1 MRRCVLTTLI
11 LLAAIFALAQEIP
24 LRQAWKLDWR
34 GTYVRS
40 TDGCV
45 IALWE
50 DTDAGDTDIWAQKLN
65 PSGVPQWTEPRIIVS
80 APGVQEIAACVPT
93 SDNNFVVLYEQSGRD
108 IDQGVRVQKFSS
120 NGQALWGENGVQISS
135 GGGAF
140 VETSLVPNT
149 SGGVYAVYGRSYGFH
164 DVIGQNLDSFGNQLW
179 TAGGIV
185 LASHANSINLDSAVS
200 DGEGGL
206 IVNVN
211 KPQGSI
217 RYTELTRF
225 SPQGTVIGNN
235 PMLPQSAFPGL
246 RYSILRDAS
255 GEYVLW
261 NVNTNAN
268 GGLILQRMDNSGNLL
283 LPAPVTVSLS
293 ANTEGMNPPI
303 LKPVSEG
310 GLMFGYED
318 TSGYLDVYLKV
329 LRLDNS
335 YAPVWGSA
343 GVQIASSASSG
354 WVFRNLQLA
363 VTDGGA
369 AWLSFVQN
377 NAEDTAQELKTQ
389 YVSAAGN
396 LPWGENGITLS
407 APNRD
412 LTMPMPVAFSDRGMF
427 LWRDQREMQNAIRRQ
442 VLSTGG
448 ATFQDLGGSPLV
460 SRLNGF
466 AGTIGV
472 AALQDRYLVLFV
484 DIRNGWFNTYYQ
496 LCDSDM
502 NPLLEPNGRPLYQPS
517 EMHLT
522 DFRVFPLPDNS
533 VAILY
538 RAIDYGGQNLAYH
551 LQKIDAQGNTLYPG
565 YGVQITQN
573 LYVESDI
580 RISSSGEDIYIGWT
594 QGSYPQEYLMGQR
607 ITNGQALWGPEGRVL
622 IQMPDAVNITLVSIQ
637 DRFFTFNASDAN
649 TDAAHGCVLRID
661 ANGDPEAGW
670 PALGIEVVNADG
682 YIHDYSPST
691 VRLGDDLVVFFIT
704 RPSYDIVLAQRITP
718 AGTKLW
724 TDSGIQMPFSNIQ
737 SLVKADDGL
746 ILLYSAQFEPQDLR
760 LQKLGGNGNLLYG
773 AEGHPVGAGMESLND
788 ATLLRFANGSLAC
801 LWTDYRP
808 GSDYDRDLYIRHINP
823 QGIAMGSCPA
833 TLCGAWLEQDHIQ
846 ADVIGNSALVAW
858 NDARAGILDSE
869 YYVSA
874 IYATRVNS
882 AWVEVSDPVA
892 PALDQPALHQNYP
905 NPFNPETTIAFS
917 LPEAGIA
924 DLAVFNQKGQM
935 VRSLVSGQL
944 LPAGASSLVWDGRD
958 DQGNPVSSGIY
969 FSRLTCAG
977 RSVSRKMVLI
987 K

>member
-1 MRRCVLTTLI
+1 M
-11 LLAAIFALAQEIP
+11 LAAVFALAQEVP
-24 LRQAWKLDWR
+24 LRKAWKLDWR
-34 GTYVRS
+34 GTQVRS

-50 DTDAGDTDIWAQKLN
+50 DTEAGDTDIWAQKLN

-80 APGVQEIAACVPT
+80 APGLQEIGACVQT
-93 SDNNFVVLYEQSGRD
+93 SDNNFVVLYAQSGRD
-108 IDQGVRVQKFSS
+108 IVQGVRVQKFSS
-120 NGQALWGENGVQISS
+120 NGQPLWGENGVQISS
-135 GGGAF
+135 GSGAF

-149 SGGVYAVYGRSYGFH
+149 IGGVYAVYGRNYGFH

-185 LASHANSINLDSAVS
+185 LASHANSINLDAAVS

-293 ANTEGMNPPI
+293 ANTGGMNPPL
-303 LKPVSEG
+303 LKPVSDG

-329 LRLDNS
+329 LRLDAD
-335 YAPVWGSA
+335 YAPLWGPA
-343 GVQIASSASSG
+343 GVQIASGASDT
-354 WVFRNLQLA
+354 WVFRNLRLA

-377 NAEDTAQELKTQ
+377 NADDTAQELKTQ
-389 YVSAAGN
+389 YVSASGN
-396 LPWGENGITLS
+396 LPWADNGIALS
-407 APNRD
+407 APNPY
-412 LTMPMPVAFSDRGMF
+412 LEMPIPVAFADRGMF
-427 LWRDQREMQNAIRRQ
+427 LWRDQREMHNAIRRQ

-448 ATFQDLGGSPLV
+448 AAFLDLGGAPLV
-460 SRLNGF
+460 SRLNGI
-466 AGTIGV
+466 AETIGV
-472 AALQDRYLVLFV
+472 AALQDRYLVLFS

-496 LCDSDM
+496 ICDSDL
-502 NPLLEPNGRPLYQPS
+502 NPLLEPNGRPLFPS
-517 EMHLT
+517 LQLHMADVKLLS
-522 DFRVFPLPDNS
+522 LPDNS

-538 RAIDYGGQNLAYH
+538 RAYYEGQGLFYH
-551 LQKIDAQGNTLYPG
+551 VQRIDAQGNLMYPG
-565 YGVQITQN
+565 YGIEVTQN
-573 LYVESDI
+573 YYTDSDF
-580 RISSSGEDIYIGWT
+580 RIGQSGGDIYIGWT
-594 QGSYPQEYLMGQR
+594 QGGWPQYYLMGQR
-607 ITNGQALWGPEGRVL
+607 ISNGQVMWGPEGKAL
-622 IQMPDAVNITLVSIQ
+622 IQFPESVHVSLASLQ
-637 DRFFTFNASDAN
+637 DRFFAFNTNDIN
-649 TDAAHGCVLRID
+649 TDQHQGRTLRVD
-661 ANGDPEAGW
+661 VNGDPEPGW
-670 PALGIEVVNADG
+670 PAQGIAAINEDG
-682 YIHDYSPST
+682 YIDEYFSPDT
-691 VRLGDDLVVFFIT
+691 MLGNDLVVFYKT
-704 RPSYDIVLAQRITP
+704 WASYNLRLQRITP
-718 AGTKLW
+718 SGTRLWPEAG
-724 TDSGIQMPFSNIQ
+724 IAMPHDIRSTA
-737 SLVKADDGL
+737 KADGGFVFL
-746 ILLYSAQFEPQDLR
+746 IARQDPWTLY
-760 LQKLGGNGNLLYG
+760 LQKIDGNGNLLYG
-773 AEGHPVGAGMESLND
+773 ADGHTVGTGTDYIRD
-788 ATLLRFANGSLAC
+788 AQLLGFANGGLAA
-801 LWTDYRP
+801 LWSDYRL
-808 GSDYDRDLYIRHINP
+808 GSDYDRDIYIRHINP
-823 QGIAMGSCPA
+823 QGIAMGPGPA

-846 ADVIGNSALVAW
+846 ADVIGNTALVAW

-874 IYATRVNS
+874 IYATRINS
-882 AWVEVSDPVA
+882 AWVEVSDPVV

-917 LPEAGIA
+917 LPEAGTA
-924 DLAVFNQKGQM
+924 DLAVFNQKGQL

-969 FSRLTCAG
+969 FSHLTCAG
-977 RSVSRKMVLI
+977 KSVSRKMVLL